1 VGTVFQGMGVAF
13 FAIGML
19 VCCMGSLFGSDAIR
33 HDLSG
38 NGWRLPGDPPHKP
51 TYNVPV
57 AMAASVAMVCLLG
70 IALAG
75 AGLGLQAQKRSAP
88 WWAVAATFLGMAF
101 WIMQSVFAA
110 TILRSI
116 LWALAG
122 GTMAVCFALLLGLAL
137 AALRQM
143 RADPPPAGY
152 QTIPPDELAQIE
164 QKIRSR
170 HSHNPP

>member
-88 WWAVAATFLGMAF
+88 
-101 WIMQSVFAA
+101 
-110 TILRSI
+110 
-116 LWALAG
+116 
-122 GTMAVCFALLLGLAL
+122 
-137 AALRQM
+137 LRQM